1 MKKRLLSHNDFGKGH
16 TRRYRPWIV
25 AFEETFESKKEAM
38 EREIYLKSGIGREY
52 VWYYIRS
59 RQ

>member
-1 MKKRLLSHNDFGKGH
+1 MKTRLLSHNDFGKGY

-25 AFEETFESKKEAM
+25 AFEEEYSTKKEAM
-38 EREIYLKSGIGREY
+38 IREKELKTGKGREY
-52 VWYYIRS
+52 IWQYIRD